1 MSQREKECYTTE
13 WCGDSCEA
21 DFDEYDFSDRKNH
34 HVERELAHRLESSSD
49 VEFDHLV
56 VRRVG
61 DDAVCLEGVVKS
73 DCDCPEL
80 DKYVKTLYDVDK
92 VINRLV
98 VRPAPVGEETGFPL
112 GDETVT
118 EWR

>member
-1 MSQREKECYTTE
+1 MGQKEKECYTTE
-13 WCGDSCEA
+13 WCGDSCETH
-21 DFDEYDFSDRKNH
+21 FDEYDFSDHKNH
-34 HVERELAHRLESSSD
+34 HVERDLAHHLESNSD

-73 DCDCPEL
+73 GCDCPGL
-80 DKYVKTLYDVDK
+80 DEYVKALYDVDK

-98 VRPAPVGEETGFPL
+98 VRPASSEEETDSPL
-112 GDETVT
+112 GEETVT